1 MKTFLVIGLGNPG
14 QQYLLNRHN
23 IGFMAIDVLNAQLSM
38 TQTFKTQFKAHYF
51 ETKLNQDKIYAI
63 KPQTF
68 MNLSGQSVLTFSQ
81 FYKIPPEQI
90 IVIHDDLDLELGTL
104 KIKQGGGHGGHNGLK
119 NIDSL
124 LGKDYWR
131 IRIGIGH
138 PGHKDLVSAY
148 VLSNFKS
155 DEITQFIEPII
166 SDTQKILSR
175 FLNTLKPATLQY

>member
-14 QQYLLNRHN
+14 QQYLINRHN
-23 IGFMAIDVLNAQLSM
+23 IGFMAIDVLNAQLSV
-38 TQTFKTQFKAHYF
+38 TQTFKTQFKAQYF
-51 ETKLNQDKIYAI
+51 EAKINQHKIYGI

-68 MNLSGQSVLTFSQ
+68 MNLSGQSVSLFSQ

-90 IVIHDDLDLELGTL
+90 IVIHDDLDLDLGII

-124 LGKDYWR
+124 IGKDYWR

-138 PGHKDLVSAY
+138 PGHKDLVSSY
-148 VLSNFKS
+148 VLSNFKAE
-155 DEITQFIEPII
+155 EINHFVEPII
-166 SDTQKILSR
+166 SDTQKILSH
-175 FLNTLKPATLQY
+175 FLDTLKPTTLQY